1 MQAHPTMEILPFRD
15 AYLVAGCLVLKGLS
29 PRGAV
34 PKGLGCSG
42 SRQTTPGA
50 VSRLGGWPQE
60 LLESHLVTSH
70 PFSQPHTVLAH
81 WVCKQAWA
89 AQLRKVLAE
98 VGPPALAKQPR
109 TPGCWHGWDGH
120 GSPGS
125 RSSFGLGILPAAPG
139 ALLTPWAS
147 GTAAKCSLSV
157 LGRYGRMRAE

>member
-34 PKGLGCSG
+34 PKGLGCGG

-50 VSRLGGWPQE
+50 VSGLGGRPQE

-98 VGPPALAKQPR
+98 VGPPALAKQPC
-109 TPGCWHGWDGH
+109 TPGCWHGRDGH
-120 GSPGS
+120 GSPSS
-125 RSSFGLGILPAAPG
+125 RSSFGPWESCQQPQELCSPPGHLGQQLSAPYRC
-139 ALLTPWAS
+139 WED
-147 GTAAKCSLSV
+147 TA
-157 LGRYGRMRAE
+157 G